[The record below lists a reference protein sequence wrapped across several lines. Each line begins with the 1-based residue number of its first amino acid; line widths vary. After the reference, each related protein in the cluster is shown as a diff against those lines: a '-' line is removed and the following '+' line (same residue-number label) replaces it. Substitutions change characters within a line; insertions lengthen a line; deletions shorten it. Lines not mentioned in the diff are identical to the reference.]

1 MAVQGTGDA
10 DLQRTKA
17 AQNQICAVLRE
28 TRWWVLEEHGC
39 AGEGEA
45 RPFVGTGSMVVQ
57 CLRQQILA
65 KDLVLGRLTMQPGS

>member
-17 AQNQICAVLRE
+17 AQNQICAGLRE

-45 RPFVGTGSMVVQ
+45 RPFVGT
-57 CLRQQILA
+57 
-65 KDLVLGRLTMQPGS
+65 